1 MTIYVMA
8 RSPETALSQFLHGE
22 YYTDFEDAN
31 RDRNQFG
38 KEWHKIFEIEIP
50 VREV

>member
-8 RSPETALSQFLHGE
+8 RSPGAALTMFLEGE
-22 YYTDFEDAN
+22 YYETIEEVQWDLK
-31 RDRNQFG
+31 QFG

>member
-8 RSPETALSQFLHGE
+8 RSPETALSCFLRGE
-22 YYTDFEDAN
+22 YYTNFEDAN

-38 KEWHKIFEIEIP
+38 KEWHKLFQIEIP
-50 VREV
+50 ISEV